1 MDLWFTCAYGMRIIR
16 GTGML
21 SNDLTRSK
29 RDMKFY
35 IILLRRGK
43 VIEVNSYDTEE
54 SRDSHDE
61 HFRANMYWQ
70 FEYDEVQIL
79 NQV

>member
-1 MDLWFTCAYGMRIIR
+1 
-16 GTGML
+16 
-21 SNDLTRSK
+21 
-29 RDMKFY
+29 MKFY

-43 VIEVNSYDTEE
+43 VIEVDSYDTEE
-54 SRDSHDE
+54 SRDSHAE
-61 HFRANMYWQ
+61 HFLANMYWQ